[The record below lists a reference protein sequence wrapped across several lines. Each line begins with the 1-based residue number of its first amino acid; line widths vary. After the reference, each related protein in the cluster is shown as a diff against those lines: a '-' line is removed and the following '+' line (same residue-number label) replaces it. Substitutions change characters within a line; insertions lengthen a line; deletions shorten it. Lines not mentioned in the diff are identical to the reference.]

1 MKPDNLLNDQF
12 SKVPNPA
19 VFRKDED
26 ESHCVSAAGT
36 HFSFNQEAVLLKS

>member
-1 MKPDNLLNDQF
+1 MKPDNLLSDSL

-36 HFSFNQEAVLLKS
+36 LFSFNQKAVLLK